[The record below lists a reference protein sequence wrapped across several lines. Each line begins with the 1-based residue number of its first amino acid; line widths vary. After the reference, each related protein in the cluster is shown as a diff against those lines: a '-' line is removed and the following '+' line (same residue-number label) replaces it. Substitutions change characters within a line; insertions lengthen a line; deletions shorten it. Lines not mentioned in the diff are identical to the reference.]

1 MDNSKARAIA
11 ANNFPEV
18 DFSANTKT
26 QLALIKFQLWKITCY
41 QGMCNNG
48 GAPAIAAN
56 NFQNYPNF
64 SNFQILNYKRANW
77 DLVLIQKTCS
87 EKIWPFELWLNGF
100 ELSLNAFQKHK
111 ET

>member
-56 NFQNYPNF
+56 NFQKIPF
-64 SNFQILNYKRANW
+64 FLGFPILNFKGAN
-77 DLVLIQKTCS
+77 
-87 EKIWPFELWLNGF
+87 
-100 ELSLNAFQKHK
+100 
-111 ET
+111 

>member
-56 NFQNYPNF
+56 NLQKL
-64 SNFQILNYKRANW
+64 SNFFKFPNTKL
-77 DLVLIQKTCS
+77 QK
-87 EKIWPFELWLNGF
+87 G
-100 ELSLNAFQKHK
+100 
-111 ET
+111 